1 MVSWKERYPFLARHH
16 NQLLQK
22 IHKTQEEW
30 DKLWDLLLLLQ
41 YPGESWWGWEEGTTA
56 FQFPTSS
63 WEELKKKCQE
73 ECRRQLRRASLPP
86 NLVLQA
92 PPPPKYPMPDEWKLE
107 KRKASYPAQGARR
120 QRSCLD

>member
-1 MVSWKERYPFLARHH
+1 MVFWQERYPFLARCH
-16 NQLLQK
+16 NQLLRQ
-22 IHKTQEEW
+22 IHKTREEW
-30 DKLWDLLLLLQ
+30 DELWDLLLLLQ
-41 YPGESWWGWEEGTTA
+41 YPGESRWGWEEGTTT

-63 WEELKKKCQE
+63 WEELKKKHQE

-92 PPPPKYPMPDEWKLE
+92 PPPPKYQMPDEWKLE

-120 QRSCLD
+120 QHSHLD